1 MKTAPLLCDMAG
13 LAAEIPVGYVVIT
26 YFKEHCDC
34 CCCCLTVVSQMKGED
49 GKEWGRTHSGTR
61 VTEDLC

>member
-1 MKTAPLLCDMAG
+1 MKMALLCCDMAG
-13 LAAEIPVGYVVIT
+13 LAAENPVGYVVIT

-34 CCCCLTVVSQMKGED
+34 CRLTVVPRMMGED
-49 GKEWGRTHSGTR
+49 RIEWGRTHGGMR